1 MKMPA
6 LHHEAFLYAGIDG
19 FVDRAVRFLAPA
31 VAAGA
36 PALVLSSKAKMDR
49 LRRALGAGAG
59 AVEHADVTDVG
70 RNPNW
75 ILPVWCDFLDAHAGD
90 ERVWG
95 IGEPAWAGRSPAQ
108 LVECRHHEALVNVAL
123 GDRAGV
129 DLLCPYDTATLP
141 PDVIE
146 GACATHPV
154 VSTAAES
161 GPSPSYVDVGD
172 GGSLLREALPAPPAT
187 AGEIEIAPGDLA
199 AARHHVEQLAVKV
212 GLATADATDIAL
224 AVDEVVTNSER
235 HGGGLGRLTAWLDAG
250 MLVCEVRDGGH
261 LTDPLV
267 GRRRPPPTQVGGRG
281 LWIANR
287 LCDLVQVRSSAAGT
301 VVRLHKRR
309 DGR

>member
-1 MKMPA
+1 MSSPGF
-6 LHHEAFLYAGIDG
+6 HHEAFLYAGIDG
-19 FVDRAVRFLAPA
+19 FVDGAVRFLAPA
-31 VAAGA
+31 VTAGA
-36 PALVLSSKAKMDR
+36 PALVLSSSAKLDR
-49 LRRALGAGAG
+49 LQRALGAGAG
-59 AVEHADVTDVG
+59 TVEYADVTDVG

-75 ILPVWCDFLDAHAGD
+75 ILPVLCDFLDTHAGD

-95 IGEPAWAGRSPAQ
+95 VGELAWAGRSSAQ
-108 LVECRHHEALVNVAL
+108 LVECRHHAALVNVVL
-123 GDRAGV
+123 GDRDGV
-129 DLLCPYDTATLP
+129 DLLCPYDTAALP
-141 PDVIE
+141 TDVIE

-154 VSTAAES
+154 VSTATGS

-187 AGEIEIAPGDLA
+187 AVEIEVAPGDLA

-212 GLATADATDIAL
+212 GLATGDARDLAL

-235 HGGGLGRLTAWLDAG
+235 HAGGLGRLATWLDAG
-250 MLVCEVRDGGH
+250 MLVCEVRDRGH

-267 GRRRPPPTQVGGRG
+267 GHLCPPPTQVGGRG

-309 DGR
+309 DGP